1 MQGRIKTMK
10 IYDSNN
16 LLLAQK
22 VIPFST
28 DSKKQFFTDDHSDFQ
43 VASFKLCLQGR
54 DTRDGTRAYGDE
66 T

>member
-28 DSKKQFFTDDHSDFQ
+28 DSKKQFFTDDHSDF
-43 VASFKLCLQGR
+43 KLHLFFRKRQ
-54 DTRDGTRAYGDE
+54 
-66 T
+66 